1 VIDHQCHN
9 DQGILRDEIDLA
21 LSADKKLRFGI
32 RLVHHKFASSECS
45 GIELCRMSP
54 NEFPDTATE
63 YDILHLL
70 SRKGG
75 DHIYELHFKDI
86 TVTYMIRNQSSSV

>member
-9 DQGILRDEIDLA
+9 DQGILRGEIDLA

-32 RLVHHKFASSECS
+32 RLVHYKFASSECL
-45 GIELCRMSP
+45 GVELCRMSP
-54 NEFPDTATE
+54 NGFPDTATE

-70 SRKGG
+70 SRKSG
-75 DHIYELHFKDI
+75 DHIYELHFKDM
-86 TVTYMIRNQSSSV
+86 TVTYMIQNQSSSV